1 MQTNISSFLP
11 VSFPLTCGRAECG
24 CENLK
29 SEMFKTMKLVR
40 TAIPILT
47 TGLFS
52 GVLRAQTTLPTESVF
67 NLPADQPG
75 RIAFSGSKTAELFTK
90 EVDES
95 FKGVLE
101 HSYVS
106 QQDGKFP
113 IGFINASPAQQPWS
127 GTMWTRDAG
136 AFLREL
142 VDWGYYEHARQT
154 ALCLMDFVG
163 TSREGFIAFP
173 RYFAPKN
180 GRERGTEMD
189 GHAAI
194 IIAMVSLWQRLPAE
208 DPFRRRLYEFL
219 HQKNS
224 PVRYIHYEL
233 ENHPL
238 IAGSGE
244 FGGGDPKSLH
254 DNVVQNNLC
263 ALALLSTA
271 NMEEQA
277 GDRATADLWRKDADT
292 IFQSMEKYLVDENGS
307 WIWCIE
313 PKTLKPDPAVV
324 KKAVNVGFGGLN
336 GVVCMSSDVL
346 GLEPS
351 DWQWRGAVVHGEKTF
366 DELYSFP
373 LRKAQ
378 FEKYGMWPQFNLIH
392 DGLLTGPSYGQ
403 GYALQT
409 MLLFDK
415 LAMAGHA
422 LDFLAQ
428 STFDAPGITFNPPR
442 LSSYYFYERLYSP
455 DAQGKGDLSV
465 GCGSLNLV
473 NVAEPLKVA
482 RLIVGVD
489 DTSLREISII
499 PRLPPD
505 WSGYSVENWP
515 IRTSNGMVRADFSFE
530 RQNGT
535 AVFHLQIKEGQSLPK
550 LVVRMPAKDK
560 SVLKREN
567 NIKEV
572 RFESAVAP

>member
-1 MQTNISSFLP
+1 
-11 VSFPLTCGRAECG
+11 
-24 CENLK
+24 
-29 SEMFKTMKLVR
+29 
-40 TAIPILT
+40 
-47 TGLFS
+47 
-52 GVLRAQTTLPTESVF
+52 
-67 NLPADQPG
+67 
-75 RIAFSGSKTAELFTK
+75 
-90 EVDES
+90 
-95 FKGVLE
+95 
-101 HSYVS
+101 
-106 QQDGKFP
+106 
-113 IGFINASPAQQPWS
+113 
-127 GTMWTRDAG
+127 
-136 AFLREL
+136 
-142 VDWGYYEHARQT
+142 
-154 ALCLMDFVG
+154 
-163 TSREGFIAFP
+163 
-173 RYFAPKN
+173 
-180 GRERGTEMD
+180 
-189 GHAAI
+189 
-194 IIAMVSLWQRLPAE
+194 
-208 DPFRRRLYEFL
+208 
-219 HQKNS
+219 
-224 PVRYIHYEL
+224 
-233 ENHPL
+233 
-238 IAGSGE
+238 
-244 FGGGDPKSLH
+244 
-254 DNVVQNNLC
+254 
-263 ALALLSTA
+263 
-271 NMEEQA
+271 
-277 GDRATADLWRKDADT
+277 
-292 IFQSMEKYLVDENGS
+292 
-307 WIWCIE
+307 
-313 PKTLKPDPAVV
+313 
-324 KKAVNVGFGGLN
+324 
-336 GVVCMSSDVL
+336 MSSDVL

-489 DTSLREISII
+489 DTSLREILII

-505 WSGYSVENWP
+505 WAGYSVENWP